1 MEIVR
6 CPKCHKRL
14 FDMSDDLIGT
24 ISIQCRRCK
33 TVVVFSFPLPARAT
47 GTYCRSVIPRPLSH
61 LF

>member
-24 ISIQCRRCK
+24 ISIQ
-33 TVVVFSFPLPARAT
+33 TVVVFSFPSLHVQPEPIT
-47 GTYCRSVIPRPLSH
+47 GP
-61 LF
+61 